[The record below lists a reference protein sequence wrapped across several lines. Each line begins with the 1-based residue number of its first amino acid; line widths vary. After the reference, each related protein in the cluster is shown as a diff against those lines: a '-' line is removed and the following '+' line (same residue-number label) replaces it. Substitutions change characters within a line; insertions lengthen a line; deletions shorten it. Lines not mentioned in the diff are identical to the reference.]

1 MLNLDEFTVIKKE
14 VNDYYYRYTVEAKD
28 RPYMCTKCCWE
39 ELELPVEDEHKGCKF
54 TIHGSKIREVTDIP
68 IHGKPVTLA
77 IKHMRYKCP
86 CCGGTFYQPFF
97 AIDRNDKVTE
107 RLRDYIKQESLK
119 KPFSKVAYDVN
130 LSPTIVKKYF
140 QEEVK
145 KLDAGRTII
154 APKVLGIDEAHLN
167 KKMRG
172 VFTDTEN
179 NKLLE
184 ITEDNLKKTV
194 KETIKSMEGYE
205 NIEVVTVDMYAGYRN
220 ACKEVIP
227 QALVVID
234 KFHVVQ
240 YAIRALED
248 VRKEVKRSL
257 SKDRQRILT
266 YDRWT
271 LLKNKESLT
280 PKEIAKRDIWFDE
293 FPELAVA
300 YYLKENIRD
309 IYKCETKYDAFQ
321 MYYYEFESKIPDTP
335 TFQPFKDIQKTFNNN
350 KKEIFNYFDRRET
363 NAYTESINNIIKSV
377 EKEGKG
383 YSYDVLRAKVLYGTT
398 ATKRPKRTKEMKFH
412 MFKVGRI
419 DDISK
424 LNKPVT
430 IDIEGFEVDLNEFKN
445 TMEVN
450 AHE

>member
-1 MLNLDEFTVIKKE
+1 MLNLDEFVVIKKE

-39 ELELPVEDEHKGCKF
+39 ELDLPIEDDNKGKKF
-54 TIHGSKIREVTDIP
+54 TIHGNKMREVADIP
-68 IHGKPVTLA
+68 IHGKPVTLV
-77 IKHMRYKCP
+77 IKHIRYKCP
-86 CCGGTFYQPFF
+86 CCRGTFYQPFF
-97 AIDRNDKVTE
+97 TIDRNGKVTE
-107 RLRDYIKQESLK
+107 RLRDYIKKESLR
-119 KPFSKVAYDVN
+119 KPFAKVAYEVN

-140 QEEVK
+140 EEEVE
-145 KLDAGRTII
+145 KLDSDRNIR

-184 ITEDNLKKTV
+184 ITEDNLKRTV

-205 NIEVVTVDMYAGYRN
+205 NIEVVTIDMYAGYKN

-234 KFHVVQ
+234 KFHVIQ
-240 YAIRALED
+240 YAIRALEE

-257 SKDRQRILT
+257 PKERQRILT

-271 LLKNKESLT
+271 LLKNKESLQ
-280 PKEIAKRDIWFDE
+280 PKEIAKRDMWFEE
-293 FPELAVA
+293 FPELGIA
-300 YYLKENIRD
+300 YWLKENLRD
-309 IYKCETKYDAFQ
+309 VYNCETKYDAFQ
-321 MYYYEFESKIPDTP
+321 KYYYDFQSQIPDTL
-335 TFQPFKDIQKTFNNN
+335 TFQPFRDILKTFENN
-350 KKEIFNYFDRRET
+350 KQEIFNYFDRRET

-383 YSYDVLRAKVLYGTT
+383 YSYEVLRAKVLYGTT
-398 ATKRPKRTKEMKFH
+398 ATKRPKRTKEMKFRI
-412 MFKVGRI
+412 FKADRVY
-419 DDISK
+419 DINK
-424 LNKPVT
+424 FNKPATVE
-430 IDIEGFEVDLNEFKN
+430 IEGFEVDLEELKN

-450 AHE
+450 RHE